1 MARAGAASLPRMI
14 APPCRPFRA
23 LLLVVLLGLW
33 CAPVR
38 AQRGVTTFGIQLK
51 PVLPLDFFDPLTTL
65 QRPSLSGS
73 VELTGGMAFG
83 MSVRVGISDM
93 FSLET
98 GLGQITR
105 RYTFG
110 LANDTSGYAESS
122 DIRFIGYE
130 LPVAG
135 LVYIRLGEQLWM
147 NTALGG
153 SIDFYPSDV
162 QRDIEEGRAYFYRYN
177 WVQFAVLANLGVE
190 YRTRKSGMFYLG
202 ATYHRTF
209 SPIAVAELTYYTRN
223 FFPYTM
229 RADLIGTYL
238 TVDLRYYF
246 HEDPDK
252 TKLRKKKS

>member
-1 MARAGAASLPRMI
+1 MVPQRKKPVRNHV
-14 APPCRPFRA
+14 
-23 LLLVVLLGLW
+23 LVVLLGLM
-33 CAPVR
+33 CAPLW

-51 PVLPLDFFDPLTTL
+51 PVLPLEFFDPLTTL
-65 QRPSLSGS
+65 ERPSLSGT
-73 VELTGGMAFG
+73 VELTGGMAFS
-83 MSVRVGISDM
+83 MSVRIGISDM

-98 GLGQITR
+98 GLGQISR
-105 RYTFG
+105 RYNFG
-110 LANDTSGYAESS
+110 ITNDTSGYSEGS

-130 LPVAG
+130 LPLAG

-153 SIDFYPSDV
+153 CLDFYPSDV
-162 QRDIEEGRAYFYRYN
+162 QRDVQEGRAYFYRYN
-177 WVQFAVLANLGVE
+177 WAQFAVLANLGVE
-190 YRTRKSGMFYLG
+190 HRTRKSGMFYLG

-209 SPIAVAELTYYTRN
+209 SPIAVAELTYYGPN
-223 FFPYTM
+223 FFPYNM